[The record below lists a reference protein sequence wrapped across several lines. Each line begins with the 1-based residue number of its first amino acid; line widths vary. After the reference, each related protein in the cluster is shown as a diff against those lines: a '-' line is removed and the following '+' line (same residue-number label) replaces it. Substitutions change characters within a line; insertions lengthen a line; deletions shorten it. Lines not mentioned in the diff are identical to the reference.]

1 MSSPA
6 AVVVTVT
13 LIGAVGACGAAIAAG
28 GDASARRASSA
39 SPPVIREPFTPLP
52 CTGSPGHRDTLQEEG
67 CAEQQIVR
75 SDRRSNELAR
85 TIFSL
90 LPDAASRRDFSVAQQ
105 AWLNY
110 RKADC
115 LSRSDEFRGGTLA
128 GVLDAECAAE
138 RSAERV
144 RQLRSF
150 ESDLRGHR

>member
-1 MSSPA
+1 MSAP
-6 AVVVTVT
+6 AVVAVTVT
-13 LIGAVGACGAAIAAG
+13 LVGVFGASGAAIAAG
-28 GDASARRASSA
+28 GGASGRRASSPT
-39 SPPVIREPFTPLP
+39 PPVIREPFTPLP

-67 CAEQQIVR
+67 CAEQQILR

-85 TIFSL
+85 TIYSL
-90 LPDAASRRDFSVAQQ
+90 LLDTASRRDFSVAQQ

-128 GVLDAECAAE
+128 GVLDAQCAAE

-150 ESDLRGHR
+150 QSDLRGHR